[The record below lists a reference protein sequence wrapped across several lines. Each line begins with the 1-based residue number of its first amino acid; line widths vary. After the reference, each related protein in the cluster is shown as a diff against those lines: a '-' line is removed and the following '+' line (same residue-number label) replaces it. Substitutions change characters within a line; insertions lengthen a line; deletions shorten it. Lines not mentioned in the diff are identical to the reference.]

1 MNVFFMAIYFKDLS
15 HIPNHSRHQ
24 NLKGISIVKLL
35 MNIVEGRVEETTQ
48 MSMKRVLGG
57 CSVFALLLSAQSLI
71 AANSDIADAVMNK
84 NKDAVRSL
92 IQKKADVNAPQVDGT
107 TALHWAV
114 RANDLETTDL
124 LIKAGANVSAPNREG
139 VTPLQLAAVNGTA
152 PMIEKLIKAG
162 ANPNTKLSK
171 FGDTALML
179 AARTGKLDGMK
190 VLLDNKA
197 DVNAVETWGGTTAL
211 MWAVSERHLD
221 AAKMLIAAGAD
232 VNARSY
238 FVPSAHGRGFEGAT
252 PEAPNPKQAVDE
264 LAGGWMTPLMFA
276 SREGDLDMART
287 LITAG
292 ANLNAIAGDGKDAL
306 GMAIF
311 NGQYELASFL
321 IDNHVDVNHA
331 DAQRFTPLF
340 WAVDRRNMEL
350 GTNGF
355 PWTVTTDPL
364 PLIKK
369 LLDAGADPNAVVNNT
384 PRGRNRNASPR
395 IIHAS
400 ALHRAA
406 FAGDLEL
413 SRLLLAYGANP
424 HAISS
429 DRESMLESAAGL
441 ALIPGYQLSHPEQ
454 ERLELC
460 RLLVELGEDVNS
472 ADAYGITPLMAAAN
486 LGYTKLVQYLV
497 DAGADLGAYDLGK
510 RLDGAFMA
518 SVEPLMPVDYAIG
531 VGTFLP
537 NNSVENHPETA
548 DLMLKLM
555 KDRGIKHTTSEC
567 TLRGFT
573 CSISNVD
580 PKTATP
586 AEIVK
591 MRRLATGN
599 QLTGIT
605 GGLSV
610 EEKKDEKQPEKKK

>member
-1 MNVFFMAIYFKDLS
+1 M
-15 HIPNHSRHQ
+15 
-24 NLKGISIVKLL
+24 SIT
-35 MNIVEGRVEETTQ
+35 RVV
-48 MSMKRVLGG
+48 SGCCVL
-57 CSVFALLLSAQSLI
+57 ALLLSTQVLGATSE
-71 AANSDIADAVMNK
+71 IADAAMNK

-92 IQKKADVNAPQVDGT
+92 LTKKADVNAPQVDGT

-114 RANDLETTDL
+114 RADDLDTADL
-124 LIKAGANVSAPNREG
+124 LIRAGANVSAANREG
-139 VTPLQLAAVNGTA
+139 VTPLMLAATNGSTR
-152 PMIEKLIKAG
+152 MIEKLIKAG
-162 ANPNTKLSK
+162 ANPNTSLSK

-179 AARTGKLDGMK
+179 VARTGNVEAAK
-190 VLLDNKA
+190 VLLDNGANA
-197 DVNAVETWGGTTAL
+197 DTIETWGGTSAL

-221 AAKMLIAAGAD
+221 MAKLLIANHAN
-232 VNARSY
+232 VNAKSY
-238 FVPSAHGRGFEGAT
+238 FVPSAHGRGFEGAV
-252 PEAPNPKQAVDE
+252 PEAPKAEHAVEE
-264 LAGGWMTPLMFA
+264 LAGGWMTPLLFA
-276 SREGDLDMART
+276 AREGDLEMART
-287 LITAG
+287 LIDAG
-292 ANLNAIAGDGKDAL
+292 ANMNAIAGDGKDPL
-306 GMAIF
+306 GLAIF

-321 IDNHVDVNHA
+321 IDKHVNVNHA

-369 LLDAGADPNAVVNNT
+369 LLDAGADPNAIVNNT

-395 IIHAS
+395 IVFAT

-406 FAGDLEL
+406 FSGDLEL
-413 SRLLLAYGANP
+413 SKLLLAHGANP
-424 HAISS
+424 HAVSS
-429 DRESMLESAAGL
+429 DRESMLEAAAGL
-441 ALIPGYQLSHPEQ
+441 ALIPGYQLSHPNP
-454 ERLELC
+454 ERLELAKV
-460 RLLVELGEDVNS
+460 LVELGEDVNW

-486 LGYTKLVQYLV
+486 LGNTSLVQYLV
-497 DAGADLGAYDLGK
+497 DKGADLGAYDLGK

-537 NNSVENHPETA
+537 NNSVENHAETA
-548 DLMLKLM
+548 ELMLRLM
-555 KDRGIKHTTSEC
+555 KEKGIKHTTSEC

-573 CSISNVD
+573 CSITNVD

-586 AEIVK
+586 AEIIK

-610 EEKKDEKQPEKKK
+610 EEKDKDKEKK